1 MGKPLVKFW
10 KADHQSKGSD
20 IEFIY
25 NQELQMQFQHQL
37 LHLSNFP
44 DPLHKSI
51 VKIIFKVLQWFNDAT
66 FPVIDYT

>member
-1 MGKPLVKFW
+1 MAKPLAKFW
-10 KADHQSKGSD
+10 KAGRQSKGND

-37 LHLSNFP
+37 LHLSNLP

-51 VKIIFKVLQWFNDAT
+51 VKIIFKVPQWFNDDT